1 MREHELVPTFLVV
14 AIDVCILLAILL
26 GYLIKKRRT
35 RRQNHAA
42 ARRQDDG
49 ATDDVVFGTSPSASA
64 RRSHQLARTMPNRR
78 TEVRADNY
86 DGCADNDSFTSEQA
100 FVNNTAMQRLIYS
113 IRKAV
118 TTSTVG
124 LSFAFQD
131 LTRTMGCDKT
141 ILEGVTGTIDRGT
154 LFGVM
159 GGSGAG
165 KSTFMNVLMGK
176 LRATAGSIEV
186 NGREDKLSRYKKL
199 YGYVPQ
205 DDILHAELT
214 VRENIM
220 HAAKIRLPAKW
231 EQAEVSDHVDAILGC
246 LQLSHVQHSRV
257 GDPRHPL
264 ISGGQRKRVNI
275 GIELASAPMALF
287 LDEPTSGNVDEL
299 MMSRELLLTVTR
311 TGLTK
316 CSVYHAIVARHQQ
329 AGNHNDRDCTS
340 AKRANILLAGSS
352 SSPVTRMHSILRSH
366 RPSAALLRAQR
377 LLVPGEGQRVRYRAR
392 YSHGGW
398 RSLCCQ
404 HRHIHQCVG
413 SDRSLAERGQ
423 S

>member
-1 MREHELVPTFLVV
+1 MPGWPLLPYWKLRAKTMSVFHALPHRTLDYADRWAGHFGARCPAESMREHELVPTYLVV
-14 AIDVCILLAILL
+14 AIDICLLLAILI
-26 GYLIKKRRT
+26 GYLIKKHRT
-35 RRQNHAA
+35 RRRNQAA
-42 ARRQDDG
+42 IRRQDDG
-49 ATDDVVFGTSPSASA
+49 VTDDVVFGTSPSASA

-78 TEVRADNY
+78 TNVRADNY
-86 DGCADNDSFTSEQA
+86 DGCADDDSFTSEQA
-100 FVNNTAMQRLIYS
+100 FASNTAMQRLIFS

-124 LSFAFQD
+124 LSFGFRD
-131 LTRTMGCDKT
+131 LSRTVGCDKT

-186 NGREDKLSRYKKL
+186 NGREDKLSRYRKL

-205 DDILHAELT
+205 DDILHPELT

-220 HAAKIRLPAKW
+220 HAAKVRLPAKW
-231 EQAEVSDHVDAILGC
+231 EQAEILDHVDAILGC

-275 GIELASAPMALF
+275 GMELASAPMALF
-287 LDEPTSGNVDEL
+287 LDEPTSGNVVEL
-299 MMSRELLLTVTR
+299 VVE
-311 TGLTK
+311 
-316 CSVYHAIVARHQQ
+316 AE
-329 AGNHNDRDCTS
+329 TS
-340 AKRANILLAGSS
+340 ANSHKDWTHKAQLLSCDCC
-352 SSPVTRMHSILRSH
+352 T
-366 RPSAALLRAQR
+366 PSAGLELQR
-377 LLVPGEGQRVRYRAR
+377 
-392 YSHGGW
+392 S
-398 RSLCCQ
+398 
-404 HRHIHQCVG
+404 
-413 SDRSLAERGQ
+413 
-423 S
+423 